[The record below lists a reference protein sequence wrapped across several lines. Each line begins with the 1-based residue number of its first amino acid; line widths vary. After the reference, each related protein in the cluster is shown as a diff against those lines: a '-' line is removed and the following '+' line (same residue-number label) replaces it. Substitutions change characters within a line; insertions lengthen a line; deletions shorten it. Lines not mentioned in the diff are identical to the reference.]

1 MKIYNIHTVAKLD
14 KYLGWK
20 VPLLVE
26 TEQQE
31 YTQTIVT
38 EEDLNIDVSEVHQNE
53 TETYDGSV
61 KENWD
66 KYMTNITRV
75 KTMSFEEYETV
86 KPFEN
91 PSRFHG
97 MYNPLTPMQNPQT
110 EREKKSAQII
120 LDTLQKLTPYIGR
133 KIYIGKEG
141 RCHYFMKPEA
151 ENGGIRMNCFLS
163 ISMKDI

>member
-53 TETYDGSV
+53 TDTYDGSV

-86 KPFEN
+86 KYPF
-91 PSRFHG
+91 FD
-97 MYNPLTPMQNPQT
+97 
-110 EREKKSAQII
+110 QI
-120 LDTLQKLTPYIGR
+120 
-133 KIYIGKEG
+133 
-141 RCHYFMKPEA
+141 
-151 ENGGIRMNCFLS
+151 
-163 ISMKDI
+163 